1 MQHPRLARIA
11 VWCGDVGKRSAG
23 MALAV
28 VALLAF
34 AVMPLTAQTGG
45 IVGQVTGG
53 ATGQPLGDV
62 QISVDDT
69 SLGVLTNG
77 QGRFLLLNVPAGQ
90 HRITATLIGYG
101 QESVDV
107 TVTAGDQAVV
117 EPIRLFSRAVELE
130 GMVVTGTAIAA
141 QRREVGNSIALIT
154 SEEIEAA
161 GIVAIDDILRGK
173 ALGLTVQGSSGMA
186 GAGSQILV
194 RGLASLN
201 GRNRP
206 LIYIDGIRMN
216 DRGAYEGSL
225 ESDQAAT
232 VLNSINPQDIDRIEI
247 IKGAAASTLYGTEA
261 SAGVIQIFTK
271 RGASGQRRWTY
282 SLEGG
287 VAVPTHLGP
296 DSDPTGLHVN
306 DCTTGGPLRPLQT
319 GPDPACPES
328 GSWVKNALTKQT
340 SISVR
345 GGNENFTYFTSGSI
359 GTQEGIANV
368 PDQYDSQRANNLSLR
383 ANFTFQP
390 FEALQLRIN
399 NSYTRR
405 DINWIPDG
413 DNDEGFLENVT
424 RLDESETPEDVDSL
438 VFQMDI
444 EQNIDDFTTGVNI
457 NYTPSANFQHRLN
470 AGLNLSTSNSRTLRP
485 FNFWDFP
492 EGTRTVD
499 IENTRVI
506 TLDYAGSWAQP
517 VNDAFNSTFS
527 WGGQFTDRED
537 TGIRTDCV
545 GFIAPGRPLSN
556 DCRRTGFRGGGL
568 GLQEDRRGFRNGG
581 FFLQEQIGWNN
592 RLFITGGLRW
602 DAFSQI
608 NDVLDLEF
616 DFLVYPKL
624 QATYTLSDHD
634 FWPDWFDTFRLR
646 AAWGESGDP
655 PPQTASK
662 TLWQIAGSDANIQGL
677 IIESLANLDVTAERT
692 EEFEGGV
699 DASLFEGRVSF
710 QTTGFRRNTTD
721 GIIFNPLLPS
731 GGIVENVPFNVG
743 SWWSQGVE
751 MALDV
756 NIIERRDLRVNIN
769 TQWQYVK
776 NQVTKLGNLGDDGD
790 QLTGN
795 VGFNT
800 RFREGL
806 PFPAF
811 FGFPVT
817 NPEEAGA
824 PIRSDTLSFMGIT
837 IPPHE
842 LSIGTSIT
850 FRNRLTLEVF
860 GTGQFG
866 HKLLDESAE
875 ELASSG
881 LWPQCIGVDDTIDEW
896 LDGGS
901 LGDLNAGDI
910 ARCSERNSLNGVAL
924 DDQNEDWLFDADYFR
939 ISTASLTYRIPERF
953 LPSVLSSGTFQFRAN
968 NLHIFTDY
976 PTDTDPDALLGAANF
991 ELFRS
996 GGYTLPLPRTYTV
1009 NVRINF

>member
-1 MQHPRLARIA
+1 MRHPRFGKITVWWREVGWRATGTLLAA
-11 VWCGDVGKRSAG
+11 VT
-23 MALAV
+23 
-28 VALLAF
+28 LLAF
-34 AVMPLTAQTGG
+34 AFVPVSAQTGG
-45 IVGQVTGG
+45 IVGEVTGG
-53 ATGQPLGDV
+53 ITGQPLADV
-62 QISVDDT
+62 QVVVEGT
-69 SLGVLTNG
+69 SLGALTNG
-77 QGRFLLLNVPAGQ
+77 QGRFLLLNVPVGT
-90 HRITATLIGYG
+90 HRIRATLIGYG
-101 QESVDV
+101 EETADV
-107 TVTAGDQAVV
+107 TVAAGESANAGT
-117 EPIRLFSRAVELE
+117 LHMFSRAVELE

-141 QRREVGNSIALIT
+141 QRREIGNSIALIT
-154 SEEIEAA
+154 SEDIEAA
-161 GIVAIDDILRGK
+161 GIVSIDDILRGK

-186 GAGSQILV
+186 GAGSQILI
-194 RGLASLN
+194 RGLASIN

-206 LIYIDGIRMN
+206 LIYLDGIRLN
-216 DRGAYEGSL
+216 DRGAYETSL

-232 VLNSINPQDIDRIEI
+232 ILNSLNTQDIDRIEI

-271 RGASGQRRWTY
+271 QGTAGDRRWTL
-282 SLEGG
+282 SMETGI
-287 VAVPTHLGP
+287 AVPTHFGP
-296 DSDPTGLHVN
+296 DEDPTGLHVN
-306 DCTTGGPLRPLQT
+306 DCTTGGPMRPEQVT
-319 GPDPACPES
+319 PDPACPES
-328 GSWVKNALTKQT
+328 GSWVKNAWTKQT

-345 GGNENFTYFTSGSI
+345 GGSESFTYFASGSI

-368 PDQYDSQRANNLSLR
+368 PDQYDPQRANNLSIR
-383 ANFTFQP
+383 ANFTFHP
-390 FEALQLRIN
+390 LENLQLRIN

-413 DNDEGFLENVT
+413 DNSEGFLENVT
-424 RLDESETPEDVDSL
+424 KLDLGETPNNVDSL

-457 NYTPSANFQHRLN
+457 NYTPSASFQHRLN
-470 AGLNLSTSNSRTLRP
+470 AGMNLSTSNSRTLRP

-492 EGTRTVD
+492 QGTRTVD
-499 IENTRVI
+499 IETTRII
-506 TLDYAGSWAQP
+506 TLDYAGSWARA
-517 VNDAFNSTFS
+517 VNPSWNSTLS

-556 DCRRTGFRGGGL
+556 DCERTGFRSGGL

-581 FFLQEQIGWNN
+581 FFLQQMIGWKN
-592 RLFITGGLRW
+592 RLFITGGLRA

-608 NDVLDLEF
+608 DDQLDLTF
-616 DFLVYPKL
+616 DFLYYPKL

-634 FWPDWFDTFRLR
+634 FWPEWFDTFRLR
-646 AAWGESGDP
+646 GAWGESGDP

-662 TLWQIAGSDANIQGL
+662 TLWQIAGADANAQGL

-692 EEFEGGV
+692 EEFEIGV
-699 DASLFEGRVSF
+699 DASLFDGRVSF

-756 NIIERRDLRVNIN
+756 NIIDRRDLRVNIN
-769 TQWQYVK
+769 SQWQYVE
-776 NQVTKLGNLGDDGD
+776 NQVTSLGNLGNEGD
-790 QLTGN
+790 QLTNN

-811 FGFPVT
+811 FGFPVI
-817 NPEEAGA
+817 NPDAQEA

-842 LSIGTSIT
+842 LSIGASVTIQ
-850 FRNRLTLEVF
+850 NRLTLEVF

-866 HKLLDESAE
+866 HKLLDEGAE
-875 ELASSG
+875 ELATVG
-881 LWPQCIGVDDTIDEW
+881 VFPQCVGVDDIIDAW

-901 LGDLNAGDI
+901 LGTLTAMDI
-910 ARCSERNSLNGVAL
+910 ARCSARGSLNGVSL
-924 DDQNEDWLFDADYFR
+924 DDQNEDWLFDAGYFR
-939 ISTASLTYRIPERF
+939 ISTASLTYRIPENL
-953 LPSVLSSGTFQFRAN
+953 LPSALSAGTVQFRAN
-968 NLHIFTDY
+968 NLHIFTNY
-976 PTDTDPDALLGAANF
+976 PTGTDPDALLGAATF

-996 GGYTLPLPRTYTV
+996 GGYTLPLPRSYTL
-1009 NVRINF
+1009 NVRLNF